1 MKMIRPWKTIASSSF
16 LRVALLSAVLS
27 SIGGLIV
34 WDYNRV
40 NRDFDQLKALL
51 TDVRCQAIGQQQVLV
66 ARFAG
71 DSVSITDNDTGTVIN
86 TLVIP
91 TMNNR
96 IRLWFASLTQSI
108 LIRYIQEAKLFGNLN
123 MSILKKI
130 GKFNF
135 RRSLK

>member
-1 MKMIRPWKTIASSSF
+1 LKMIRPWKTIASSSF

>member
-1 MKMIRPWKTIASSSF
+1 M
-16 LRVALLSAVLS
+16 SAVLS